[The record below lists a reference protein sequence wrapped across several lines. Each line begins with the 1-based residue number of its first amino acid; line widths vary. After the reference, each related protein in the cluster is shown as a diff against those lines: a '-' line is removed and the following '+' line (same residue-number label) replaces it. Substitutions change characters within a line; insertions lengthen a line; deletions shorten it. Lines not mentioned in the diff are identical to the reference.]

1 MMIVFWDMKGY
12 DDSVLGHEQV
22 MMIVF
27 WDMKSYDDSVLGHE
41 KL

>member
-12 DDSVLGHEQV
+12 DDSVLGH
-22 MMIVF
+22 
-27 WDMKSYDDSVLGHE
+27 MKGYDDSVLGHE